1 MESKNDHEVTRARP
15 VYPTFKTV
23 EEMIDYATR
32 MVPPEKVMLQRA
44 EGESLTVGDYLKNL
58 NKICNMFADLGV
70 GKGGTIGAYLPNC
83 VEYPYLYAT
92 AGRLGATIVPLNQFL
107 KGETLSYVLNHCDI
121 EYLVTT
127 KELFQERIS
136 PISADLTSV
145 KTVLFVD
152 ETATTVKPLMK
163 GVLFSN
169 FHIYPA
175 VFKPREVIEGSTP
188 YVIWLTSGTTGLPK
202 GVVATQEYL
211 LQRACFSAN
220 YFQISSS
227 DVVYFIL
234 PMYHIPFFVWGFPF
248 ALMAGCTVVYL
259 DWFSAS
265 KFWDHAAKYKATMVY
280 STGTVIPIL
289 LKREVGESEA
299 AGRDAIRLWG
309 AWPLDQPEVV
319 YKRWPSA
326 KFVEGYG
333 LSEYALATITTHE
346 KPEDAVSQGPA
357 TPFTELKIRDQE
369 TGEELSA
376 GSPGEIVLR
385 SNLGPGFMM
394 QGYYK
399 SPKETD
405 ETIRDGWLYTGDM
418 GYLDEKK
425 RLHFVDR
432 LKDSVR
438 VGGENVPSVQL
449 EALIG
454 GHPKILEAAVV
465 GAKGELGHNEIVA
478 HVVLRDGQKLSPDE
492 FFTYCSEHMPY
503 FMVPK
508 YLRIRSE
515 LPKTA
520 TYKVQKFVLRE
531 DGLKD
536 TSTRGKIK

>member
-1 MESKNDHEVTRARP
+1 MELKIDRNSREETA
-15 VYPTFKTV
+15 VYPTFRTV
-23 EEMIDYATR
+23 EEMIGYARRT
-32 MVPPEKVMLQRA
+32 VPEERIMLQRA
-44 EGESLTVGDYLKNL
+44 EGDSLTVGAYLDNL
-58 NKICNMFADLGV
+58 NKVCAMLRGLGV
-70 GKGGTIGAYLPNC
+70 KKGSTIGAYLPNC
-83 VEYPYLYAT
+83 EEYVYLYGA
-92 AGRLGATIVPLNQFL
+92 AGRLGAVLVPLNQFL
-107 KGETLSYVLNHCDI
+107 KGETLSYVLNHCEI
-121 EYLVTT
+121 EFLVTN
-127 KELFQERIS
+127 KPLFEEKIA
-136 PISADLTSV
+136 PVAPGLTAV

-152 ETATTVKPLMK
+152 EEVPVGPLER
-163 GVLFSN
+163 GVFFGDYRKYADKFVPDGS
-169 FHIYPA
+169 
-175 VFKPREVIEGSTP
+175 IEGSTP

-220 YFQISSS
+220 YFRIRET

-248 ALMAGCTVVYL
+248 TLMAGCTLVYL

-265 KFWDHAAKYKATMVY
+265 KFWDHAAKYGATMVY

-289 LKREVGESEA
+289 LKKEVGESER
-299 AGRDAIRLWG
+299 AGKDSVRLWG
-309 AWPLDQPEVV
+309 AWPLDQPDVV
-319 YKRWPSA
+319 YKRWPNA

-357 TPFTELKIRDQE
+357 TPFTEMKICDQE
-369 TGEELSA
+369 TGEELSP
-376 GSPGEIVLR
+376 GTPGEIVLR
-385 SNLGPGFMM
+385 SRLGAGFMM
-394 QGYYK
+394 DGYYK

-418 GYLDEKK
+418 GYLDGEN

-449 EALIG
+449 EALISA
-454 GHPKILEAAVV
+454 HPKILEAAVV

-478 HVVLRDGQKLSPDE
+478 HVVLKDGEKLGADE
-492 FFTYCSEHMPY
+492 FFAFCSENMPY

-508 YLRIRSE
+508 YLRIRPD

-531 DGLKD
+531 DGLKE
-536 TSTRGKIK
+536 TFTRGKIK